1 LIIEEKQK
9 GKRPAGEMAGG
20 AEDDD
25 DDDIVLRRGPHRKR
39 YDQTLISE
47 GTGRV

>member
-1 LIIEEKQK
+1 MEEKQK
-9 GKRPAGEMAGG
+9 GKRLAGEIGSS
-20 AEDDD
+20 AEDD